1 MRGRE
6 ERGVWGGEG
15 RGVCGEG
22 KGELFERVGRE
33 MSGEGKGKLFER
45 VGKEMCGEG
54 KGKVRC
60 LERGKE
66 MCGKNC
72 AGKK

>member
-1 MRGRE
+1 MGRESCGGVMRGRE
-6 ERGVWGGEG
+6 ESVGWGGEG

-22 KGELFERVGRE
+22 KGELFERVG
-33 MSGEGKGKLFER
+33 
-45 VGKEMCGEG
+45 KEMCGEG
-54 KGKVRC
+54 KGKVRF

>member
-1 MRGRE
+1 MLF
-6 ERGVWGGEG
+6 GEG
-15 RGVCGEG
+15 RG
-22 KGELFERVGRE
+22 RE
-33 MSGEGKGKLFER
+33 MCGEGKGKLFER

-54 KGKVRC
+54 KGKVRF